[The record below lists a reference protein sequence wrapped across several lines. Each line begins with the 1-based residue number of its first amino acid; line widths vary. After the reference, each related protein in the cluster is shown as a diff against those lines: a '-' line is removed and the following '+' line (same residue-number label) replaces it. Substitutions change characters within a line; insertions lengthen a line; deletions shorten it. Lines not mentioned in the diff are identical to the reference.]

1 MEKINATV
9 IINHIDNIT
18 IGQSIFINYTTDSD
32 GIVTI
37 KVNGTPVSVGNFTPD
52 KSGIYNV
59 TIEVGESDLYTAA
72 SNETTFTVEKLES
85 IVFL

>member
-9 IINHIDNIT
+9 VINHIDNIT
-18 IGQSIFINYTTDSD
+18 IGQSIFINYITDSD

-52 KSGIYNV
+52 KAGIYNV
-59 TIEVGESDLYTAA
+59 LL
-72 SNETTFTVEKLES
+72 KLEKV
-85 IVFL
+85 IFIQLLVMKLHLQ